1 MGFVNQL
8 TSLGGTII
16 PVELTIEIIP
26 GYTVFSPV
34 GMMQRDLAGW
44 THCLGVSS
52 YHMGFPWKMTMKLL
66 KSILLLLKS
75 HEIPSE
81 IIPTSAKSEK
91 RCEIPRHH
99 FFDPNQIP
107 WSHHSSP
114 LPSGKQTK
122 NYGKSPFFMGES
134 TISMAIFYV
143 ANGHK
148 LPEVKSLNPTIKSHM
163 GTMKT
168 ATLQAHPV
176 PPVWHSRFT
185 TSKKTR

>member
-1 MGFVNQL
+1 
-8 TSLGGTII
+8 
-16 PVELTIEIIP
+16 
-26 GYTVFSPV
+26 
-34 GMMQRDLAGW
+34 
-44 THCLGVSS
+44 
-52 YHMGFPWKMTMKLL
+52 
-66 KSILLLLKS
+66 
-75 HEIPSE
+75 
-81 IIPTSAKSEK
+81 
-91 RCEIPRHH
+91 
-99 FFDPNQIP
+99 
-107 WSHHSSP
+107 
-114 LPSGKQTK
+114 
-122 NYGKSPFFMGES
+122 MGES